1 METYAFES
9 ENKNKNKSNNLTTA
23 ENETVE
29 SLSMIIENIPAIKN
43 IKNKLETI
51 KNDQPNLYK
60 LWKLNIYQNEVKLIK
75 SLMDCNAML
84 EKVNTLTTPLSLAD
98 IQTFVI
104 LNKCGYNL

>member
-1 METYAFES
+1 MEISAIES
-9 ENKNKNKSNNLTTA
+9 NGKTSTNNRT
-23 ENETVE
+23 TVE
-29 SLSMIIENIPAIKN
+29 DKTIETLSMIIENIPAIKN
-43 IKNKLETI
+43 IKTKLETI

-75 SLMDCNAML
+75 SLMDCDAML
-84 EKVNTLTTPLSLAD
+84 EKVDTLTTPLSLAD